1 MAAEIPLDSVDRVEI
16 LTLVD
21 NVLDLLLPSTNVA
34 KRMGPTGI
42 EGWAM
47 PVVEAPLLESG
58 RAADTPVAEH
68 GLAFLVSVTSGER
81 RRTVL
86 FDTGSTAGGL
96 VHNLRA
102 LGADPAEIE
111 TIVLSHGHF
120 DHTTG
125 LNGLA
130 QQLEPLPP
138 LVVHPD
144 VWLRRRVAIP
154 GREPFE
160 LPTTSRE
167 KVRAAGFEVIEQRQP
182 CSLLDGGLLATGEIE
197 RTTEFERGLPV
208 QQALRDAEWQPDPL
222 LHDDQGLVA
231 HLRGNGLVVIT
242 GCGHAGLINTLR
254 HARKIT
260 GVDRVHA
267 VIGGFHLGTPAFE
280 PIIPPTVEA
289 LGEFDPQIV
298 VPTHCTGWRAT
309 HALAAAFPDAFI
321 QNSVGTRYVL
331 ESGGG

>member
-42 EGWAM
+42 EGRAM